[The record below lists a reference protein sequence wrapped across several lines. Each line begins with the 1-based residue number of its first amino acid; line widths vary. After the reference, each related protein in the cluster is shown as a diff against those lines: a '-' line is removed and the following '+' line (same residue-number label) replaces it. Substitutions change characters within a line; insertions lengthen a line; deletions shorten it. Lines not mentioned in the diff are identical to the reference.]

1 MIAAVTTTAVDVV
14 RRYLA
19 AVADADATADDLAAL
34 LHPDVRVV
42 EHPNLVSP
50 HGARRGRDEVLAAYE
65 VGKRLMAR
73 QEFELQ
79 DAVERD
85 GLVAARAT
93 WRGELAQSAGPLPA
107 GGRLPAHIP
116 LFVRV
121 REGLVIEHETYD
133 CYEPCP
139 SRPPDRPANPGR
151 SARRKRS
158 TTSRSTNRRRVA
170 SNRTSM
176 RVEPPMR
183 RAVSTTCG
191 RIGAA

>member
-1 MIAAVTTTAVDVV
+1 VG
-14 RRYLA
+14 RRS
-19 AVADADATADDLAAL
+19 T
-34 LHPDVRVV
+34 
-42 EHPNLVSP
+42 
-50 HGARRGRDEVLAAYE
+50 
-65 VGKRLMAR
+65 
-73 QEFELQ
+73 
-79 DAVERD
+79 
-85 GLVAARAT
+85 
-93 WRGELAQSAGPLPA
+93 
-107 GGRLPAHIP
+107 HIP

-121 REGLVIEHETYD
+121 HEGLVVEHETYD
-133 CYEPCP
+133 CYGPCP

>member
-73 QEFELQ
+73 QEFELH

-93 WRGELAQSAGPLPA
+93 WRASSPRAPARSPPA
-107 GGRLPAHIP
+107 GACGR
-116 LFVRV
+116 
-121 REGLVIEHETYD
+121 
-133 CYEPCP
+133 
-139 SRPPDRPANPGR
+139 
-151 SARRKRS
+151 
-158 TTSRSTNRRRVA
+158 TSRSSCVSARA
-170 SNRTSM
+170 S
-176 RVEPPMR
+176 
-183 RAVSTTCG
+183 
-191 RIGAA
+191 